1 MRLPPDP
8 IAPALPYHL
17 LAKPAGAACNLNC
30 GYCFFLSKD
39 KLYQGQTS
47 LMDERT
53 LETYIRQLMSSSTGP
68 EVHVA
73 WQGGEPLL
81 RGIEFFQR
89 SVELARRHAKPWQ
102 RVVHSIQTNGTLVD
116 DEWAAFF
123 RENCYLVGL
132 SVDGPK
138 ALHDA
143 FRIDKQGRGSFD
155 AVTRAWN
162 TLRRHGVA
170 VNILCSVHAR
180 NADHPLEVYRFLR
193 DTLGAEYLQ
202 FIPIVERSSAESS
215 AGAAG
220 SPPVTDRSVAA
231 GKFGAFLIAIFDEWL
246 RRDVG
251 RVFVI
256 SFEAALGS
264 WLGLHHSCVV
274 APNCGASPVLMQNG
288 DVYSCDHFVEPDR
301 RLGNIRET
309 TLGALLA
316 SEKQLRF
323 GQDKSAR
330 LPRYCRECPVLFA
343 CHGECPRN
351 RFIHTPDGEPGLNY
365 LCAGYR
371 AFFTHID
378 RPMRRMAAMVRHAP
392 ARA

>member
-1 MRLPPDP
+1 VR
-8 IAPALPYHL
+8 PYHL
-17 LAKPAGAACNLNC
+17 LAKPAGAACNLRC

-39 KLYQGQTS
+39 TLYPGETF

-53 LETYIRQLMSSSTGP
+53 LENYIRQLMISSVGA
-68 EVHVA
+68 EVHVT

-81 RGIEFFQR
+81 RGIEFFRR
-89 SVELARRHAKPWQ
+89 SVELARAHARPGQ

-116 DEWAAFF
+116 EEWAAFF
-123 RENCYLVGL
+123 KENRYLVGL
-132 SVDGPK
+132 SIDGPG

-143 FRIDKQGRGSFD
+143 YRLDKQGRGSFD

-162 TLRRHGVA
+162 TLRRHGVD
-170 VNILCSVHAR
+170 VNILCAVHAG
-180 NADHPLEVYRFLR
+180 NADHPLAVYRFFR
-193 DTLGAEYLQ
+193 DTLGAQYLQ
-202 FIPIVERSSAESS
+202 FIPIVERSAGKKPH
-215 AGAAG
+215 GAAPG
-220 SPPVTDRSVAA
+220 AAVTDRSVPA
-231 GKFGAFLIAIFDEWL
+231 GKFGAFLIAVFDEWL

-264 WLGLHHSCVV
+264 WLGLHQSCVV
-274 APNCGASPVLMQNG
+274 APVCGGSPVLMQNG
-288 DVYSCDHFVEPDR
+288 DVYPCDHFVEPDR
-301 RLGNIRET
+301 RLGNIRDT
-309 TLGALLA
+309 PLATLLA
-316 SEKQLRF
+316 SERQLRF
-323 GQDKSAR
+323 GRKKSAS

-351 RFIHTPDGEPGLNY
+351 RFIAAPDGEPGLNY

-378 RPMRRMAAMVRHAP
+378 GPMRRMAAAIRRGP
-392 ARA
+392 ACS

>member
-1 MRLPPDP
+1 MPDP
-8 IAPALPYHL
+8 PAPALPYHL
-17 LAKPAGAACNLNC
+17 LAKPAGAACNLSC

-39 KLYQGQTS
+39 KLYPGETF

-53 LETYIRQLMSSSTGP
+53 LEIYIRQLMSSSTGP

-81 RGIEFFQR
+81 RGIEFFRR
-89 SVELARRHAKPWQ
+89 SVELARSHARPWQ

-116 DEWAAFF
+116 DEWAGFF
-123 RENCYLVGL
+123 KENHYLVGL
-132 SVDGPK
+132 SVDGPR

-143 FRIDKQGRGSFD
+143 YRIDKQGRGSFD
-155 AVTRAWN
+155 AVMRAWN
-162 TLRRHGVA
+162 RLRRHGVD

-180 NADHPLEVYRFLR
+180 NADHPLEVYRFFR
-193 DTLGAEYLQ
+193 DTLRAEYLQ
-202 FIPIVERSSAESS
+202 FIPIVERSAGESP
-215 AGAAG
+215 GAADPG
-220 SPPVTDRSVAA
+220 SAVTDRTVPA

-274 APNCGASPVLMQNG
+274 APTCGGSPVLMQNG
-288 DVYSCDHFVEPDR
+288 DVYSCDHFVDPAR
-301 RLGNIRET
+301 RLGNIHAT

-323 GQDKSAR
+323 GRDKSAS
-330 LPRYCRECPVLFA
+330 LPRYCRECPVLSA

-351 RFIHTPDGEPGLNY
+351 RFIDTPDGEPGLNY

-371 AFFTHID
+371 AFFAHID
-378 RPMRRMAAMVRHAP
+378 RPMRHMAAMVRHAP
-392 ARA
+392 ARE

>member
-1 MRLPPDP
+1 MPPDP
-8 IAPALPYHL
+8 VTPALHYHL
-17 LAKPAGAACNLNC
+17 LAKPAGAACNLRC

-39 KLYQGQTS
+39 TLHAGETP

-53 LETYIRQLMSSSTGP
+53 LETYLRQLMSSSAGP

-81 RGIEFFQR
+81 RGIEFFRR
-89 SVELARRHAKPWQ
+89 SVELARRYARPGQ

-123 RENCYLVGL
+123 RENGYLVGL
-132 SVDGPK
+132 SLDGPR
-138 ALHDA
+138 ALHDVY
-143 FRIDKQGRGSFD
+143 RIDKRGRGSFEE
-155 AVTRAWN
+155 VVRAWN
-162 TLRRHGVA
+162 TLRRHRVD
-170 VNILCSVHAR
+170 VNILCAVHAR
-180 NADHPLEVYRFLR
+180 NAGHPLEVYRFFR
-193 DTLGAEYLQ
+193 DTLGAQYLQ
-202 FIPIVERSSAESS
+202 FIPVVER
-215 AGAAG
+215 AAG
-220 SPPVTDRSVAA
+220 KNPPAAAHGSSVTERSVAA
-231 GKFGAFLIAIFDEWL
+231 QKFGAFLIAVFDEWL
-246 RRDVG
+246 ERDLG

-274 APNCGASPVLMQNG
+274 APVCGSSPVLMQNG
-288 DVYSCDHFVEPDR
+288 DVYCCDHFVEPAH
-301 RLGNIRET
+301 RLGNIRDT
-309 TLGALLA
+309 TLGTLLS
-316 SEKQLRF
+316 SEQQFRF
-323 GQDKSAR
+323 GRGKYDS

-351 RFIHTPDGEPGLNY
+351 RFIETADGEPGLNY

-378 RPMRRMAAMVRHAP
+378 RPMRRMAAMVRP
-392 ARA
+392 RA